1 MMKRSSL
8 IRSKS
13 PSVFYK
19 KEELQVDNGAAKE
32 EADME
37 AHEISQNFLKRSNKR
52 KRELSANGSR
62 SSKPRQSLNIH
73 KKVADKS

>member
-1 MMKRSSL
+1 M

-19 KEELQVDNGAAKE
+19 KEELQVDNGAIKE

-37 AHEISQNFLKRSNKR
+37 AKEITQNFMKRTNKR

-62 SSKPRQSLNIH
+62 GSKPSLNIH